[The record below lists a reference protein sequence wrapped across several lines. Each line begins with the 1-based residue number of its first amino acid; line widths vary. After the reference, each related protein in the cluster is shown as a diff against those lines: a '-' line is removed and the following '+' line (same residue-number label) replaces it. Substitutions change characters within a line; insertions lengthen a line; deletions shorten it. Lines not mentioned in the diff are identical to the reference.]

1 MVQIANDVGTVVG
14 CAGVSPV
21 IVTFGFFDDD
31 DDDDGDD
38 DDASSSIGC

>member
-31 DDDDGDD
+31 DDGDD
-38 DDASSSIGC
+38 DDASSSIAC